1 MPLYPGWLNTEP
13 QCGYGSRGVA
23 VLKNLRTLVDKEL
36 VLTDISEEG
45 VSYSI
50 YNVFLSRY
58 LELL

>member
-1 MPLYPGWLNTEP
+1 M
-13 QCGYGSRGVA
+13 A
-23 VLKNLRTLVDKEL
+23 VLKNMRTLVDKEL